1 MSEEYLIEEEE
12 GGGSAGNRTFA
23 ILAGIATA
31 ILLLGLICIAA
42 VLMLRPGNGN
52 GLAAEI
58 AARETENAIIAVT
71 NEAVTRTIAAIET
84 EAARPTETPTSTP
97 EPSPTNTPE
106 PTETPVVLPV
116 DEEEEIDEEED
127 IATPDSLATAIAE
140 AEAVEDD
147 DMTPVSPATVA
158 PSPGV
163 DTLPDT
169 GINTLGIIAA
179 AFMLLG
185 LSLVARRLRSS

>member
-12 GGGSAGNRTFA
+12 GGGSAGSRTFT
-23 ILAGIATA
+23 ILAGIASA
-31 ILLLGLICIAA
+31 VLLLGLICIAA
-42 VLMLRPGNGN
+42 IMFTRQQDTTQADAVAM
-52 GLAAEI
+52 
-58 AARETENAIIAVT
+58 RETENAIILVT
-71 NEAVTRTIAAIET
+71 NEAVTRTIEAMET

-116 DEEEEIDEEED
+116 DEEEET
-127 IATPDSLATAIAE
+127 ATPDSLATAIAE
-140 AEAVEDD
+140 ADFEDD
-147 DMTPVSPATVA
+147 DVTPGAPGVPGASATAV
-158 PSPGV
+158 PGTGV

-169 GINTLGIIAA
+169 GINTLGIIVA

-185 LSLVARRLRSS
+185 LSVVARRLRSS